1 METLRPRK
9 RPSGHNEAQVG
20 KRTLGPGEVPS
31 SCLLALSEPRW
42 ANARTTHVCR
52 IERSSDGHES
62 LIIHS
67 KDQSLSFLSLEVAAI
82 ELMGLELT
90 PMSSYQLFSLESP

>member
-1 METLRPRK
+1 MKPRL
-9 RPSGHNEAQVG
+9 G
-20 KRTLGPGEVPS
+20 KRMLGPGEVPS

-42 ANARTTHVCR
+42 ADARTTHLYR
-52 IERSSDGHES
+52 IEGSSDSHES